1 MTEKFNDAIFYL
13 MSDNVYDKINQQN
26 TQKISKLNLT
36 PPILER
42 IHPKKFIYSN
52 FDILV
57 NELNTD
63 KNRLFNFFKTNL
75 GNVQYTDEKQTKL
88 NILQK
93 TTDKN
98 IQKLITKYIESFVVC
113 IQCRSYNTHI
123 IQESNIFKFMC
134 KDCHANRFIV

>member
-123 IQESNIFKFMC
+123 IQESNVFKFMC